1 MKNVFVLLI
10 FIIVITG
17 CYNNNEKLKDSEIN
31 NPNKEPTIED
41 IVDKKMNE
49 MTIEEKIAQ
58 MLIVYYYKDEVDS
71 TLKDVFTSNTPGG
84 FILMQEN
91 ITSYEKTKNFV
102 NELKKLSDIPLIISI
117 DQEGGNVQKLK
128 KLRIKR

>member
-1 MKNVFVLLI
+1 
-10 FIIVITG
+10 
-17 CYNNNEKLKDSEIN
+17 
-31 NPNKEPTIED
+31 
-41 IVDKKMNE
+41 
-49 MTIEEKIAQ
+49 
-58 MLIVYYYKDEVDS
+58 
-71 TLKDVFTSNTPGG
+71 
-84 FILMQEN
+84 MQEN